1 MLLSLFSIFETV
13 EEIKQTPPPRPEKFD
28 DHPGIFI
35 RSKDLNDDNTVAGR
49 SVTEDPIEE
58 EEERDFIE
66 IDNGNVAI
74 VDKAAIKKEMIE
86 NKSFN
91 DEVVYHDEVTF
102 CSDTVG

>member
-1 MLLSLFSIFETV
+1 MLLSLFLSIFETA

-35 RSKDLNDDNTVAGR
+35 RSKDLAGR

-58 EEERDFIE
+58 EEGVNDFIE
-66 IDNGNVAI
+66 FDNGNVAI
-74 VDKAAIKKEMIE
+74 VDKSTIKKEMIE

-102 CSDTVG
+102 SSDTVG

>member
-1 MLLSLFSIFETV
+1 MLLSLFYIFETV

-102 CSDTVG
+102 SSDTVG